1 MRLPD
6 ILNNVSGRL
15 TSIMM
20 NFLLLRFGGTTAVSV
35 YGVLM
40 YADSFITE
48 FLYGMC
54 DALQPAVGYNWGA
67 GNSRRI
73 SQIERYCYGTAAGV
87 SLISAAVMILFPLKI
102 TQFLYPMAT
111 AAFNPCRCCRA
122 HICSGISGTLGFTG
136 NRKLHDG
143 GREIFPGFGYF
154 RCYSICRARADTY
167 CALPARA

>member
-1 MRLPD
+1 MIANIFVCGCP
-6 ILNNVSGRL
+6 IFLNNVSGRL

-40 YADSFITE
+40 YADSFITQ

-87 SLISAAVMILFPLKI
+87 SLISAA
-102 TQFLYPMAT
+102 
-111 AAFNPCRCCRA
+111 
-122 HICSGISGTLGFTG
+122 G
-136 NRKLHDG
+136 
-143 GREIFPGFGYF
+143 
-154 RCYSICRARADTY
+154 
-167 CALPARA
+167 